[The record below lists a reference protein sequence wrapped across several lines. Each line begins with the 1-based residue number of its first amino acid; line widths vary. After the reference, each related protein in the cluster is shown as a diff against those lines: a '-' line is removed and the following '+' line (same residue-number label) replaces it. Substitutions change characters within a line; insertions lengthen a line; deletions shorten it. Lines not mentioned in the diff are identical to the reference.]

1 MTAEDTEPSQQPQH
15 PVMGASEFYRTLGR
29 LEVRHVHVRKEL
41 DRLERNAGYGTRL
54 ADLEVVQAES
64 EEQLGRLIEYANR
77 WCRNDYEVNYTLGR
91 IEFGQQSAAHRITRL
106 KRKTGG

>member
-1 MTAEDTEPSQQPQH
+1 MDTEATEPSQQPQH
-15 PVMGASEFYRTLGR
+15 PVMEASEFYRTLGR
-29 LEVRHVHVRKEL
+29 LEVRHVHVRMEL
-41 DRLERNAGYGTRL
+41 DRLERNSGYGMRL

-91 IEFGQQSAAHRITRL
+91 IEVGQQSAADRITRL

>member
-15 PVMGASEFYRTLGR
+15 PVMEASEFYRTLGR
-29 LEVRHVHVRKEL
+29 LEVQHVHVREEL

-91 IEFGQQSAAHRITRL
+91 IEVGQQSAAHRITRL